1 MKRQNY
7 TITDVTGEEG
17 QKKLDHYNKW
27 LLSDRPQGSIYP
39 GYTRVKKKVSPV
51 TVDKK
56 PKKSHNK
63 RTETVIFKGNLTMT
77 KVTNLSRAIDI
88 VRANSDKA
96 IAIASIMETLGV
108 TKSNAFVYYT
118 KATKALGTVK
128 TDKVAEGVVDKAV
141 KTARAKK
148 ANPVTETSPEKA
160 RAKVAEID
168 AVIASLKASGT
179 KVASPFAG
187 L

>member
-1 MKRQNY
+1 MKRQQFE
-7 TITDVTGEEG
+7 IGDWQEG
-17 QKKLDHYNKW
+17 QARLDHYNKW
-27 LLSDRPQGSIYP
+27 LLSDRPAGSIYP
-39 GYTRVKKKVSPV
+39 GYTGAKLKVKTV

-63 RTETVIFKGNLTMT
+63 RIVTKIHKGTEMT
-77 KVTNLSRAIDI
+77 KVTNLSRATDI
-88 VRANSDKA
+88 VRANPDKA
-96 IAIASIMETLGV
+96 VAIACIVETLGV
-108 TKSNAFVYYT
+108 TRSNAFVYYT
-118 KATKALGTVK
+118 KASKALGTPK
-128 TDKVAEGVVDKAV
+128 TDKVAEAVVDKAA

-168 AVIASLKASGT
+168 KVIAGLKANGA